1 MKMNEN
7 MKLYL
12 FSYSHAVTLTMKPPN
27 EKELFL
33 QNKVVLQAVVSGDV
47 KKTVQDASVSCEV
60 KNVPVTSN
68 NIKPGNIVF
77 STNTSQF
84 TRIYNVIV
92 DTKKWFDGEMVTCT
106 IRDTNNDRDVKQ
118 EIHFDKGGKSV

>member
-1 MKMNEN
+1 MNEN
-7 MKLYL
+7 IKLYL
-12 FSYSHAVTLTMKPPN
+12 FSYSHAVTLTMNPPN

-47 KKTVQDASVSCEV
+47 HKTVQDASVSCEV

-92 DTKKWFDGEMVTCT
+92 DT
-106 IRDTNNDRDVKQ
+106 
-118 EIHFDKGGKSV
+118 

>member
-1 MKMNEN
+1 M
-7 MKLYL
+7 LQ
-12 FSYSHAVTLTMKPPN
+12 SH
-27 EKELFL
+27 
-33 QNKVVLQAVVSGDV
+33 G
-47 KKTVQDASVSCEV
+47 EV

-118 EIHFDKGGKSV
+118 EIHLIKEVSQCSFQIIDFVALCVFILFHIVWSLWMLKGWT